1 MRFSDR
7 SVVVLGGAGG
17 IGRAAAAGFARE
29 GAAVTIADIDLA
41 AAEDAAAR
49 IVADGGAAM
58 GIAADVGNH
67 EEVEA
72 AVEDARARTGRLDVL
87 FNCAG
92 IVVRRAFLEHDPAD
106 FARVVQVNQQGT
118 FNGML
123 AAARVMRELR
133 TAGCIINTTS
143 VFAQLATS
151 GMIGYHASKGA
162 IDAMTRAAA
171 LELAPLGIR
180 VVAVAPGAVN
190 TPLLDE
196 ARAAGFERELARRHM
211 RRELIAPER
220 VADVVLFLASPEAD
234 AINGTV
240 VAVDDGYTAFK

>member
-17 IGRAAAAGFARE
+17 IGRAAATAFARE
-29 GAAVTIADIDLA
+29 GAAVIVADIDLA
-41 AAEDAAAR
+41 AAERVAAT
-49 IVADGGAAM
+49 IVAAGGVATA
-58 GIAADVGNH
+58 IATDVGNL
-67 EEVEA
+67 EDVEA
-72 AVEDARARTGRLDVL
+72 AVEQARARHGRLDVL

-92 IVVRRAFLEHDPAD
+92 IVVRRAFLEHDPDD
-106 FARVVQVNQQGT
+106 FARVVRVNQQGT

-133 TAGCIINTTS
+133 TPGCIINTAS

-162 IDAMTRAAA
+162 IGAMTRAAA

-180 VVAVAPGAVN
+180 VVAVAPGAVD
-190 TPLLDE
+190 TTLLDE
-196 ARAAGFERELARRHM
+196 ARAAGYERDLARRHM
-211 RRELIAPER
+211 GRKLIAPER
-220 VADVVLFLASPEAD
+220 VADV
-234 AINGTV
+234 
-240 VAVDDGYTAFK
+240 